1 MAENVIA
8 ADELE
13 ARLVA
18 APFNAW
24 MGLRILSCTEDG
36 IEIGMTWREE
46 MISNPRLRITHGGI
60 IGALIDVA
68 ADYAVAAKLGVP
80 AGPRSTSGSTITAPP
95 SPATWWP
102 RDGWSVSAAP
112 TPSPRRRSTTPR
124 TGWSRAGAGS
134 ISPPPPSPDR
144 PPALKPPSGSSTLDE
159 AGVKRRDGAG

>member
-8 ADELE
+8 ADELQE
-13 ARLVA
+13 RLVA

-60 IGALIDVA
+60 IGAVVDVA

-80 AGPRSTSGSTITAPP
+80 VPTVDLRVDYHRAARPGDLVARGRVVRLGGTNAVAEASV
-95 SPATWWP
+95 
-102 RDGWSVSAAP
+102 RDGEDRLIASGRGVYFAAAAK
-112 TPSPRRRSTTPR
+112 S
-124 TGWSRAGAGS
+124 
-134 ISPPPPSPDR
+134 
-144 PPALKPPSGSSTLDE
+144 
-159 AGVKRRDGAG
+159 

>member
-8 ADELE
+8 AEELE

-60 IGALIDVA
+60 IGALVDVA

-80 AGPRSTSGSTITAPP
+80 VPTVDLRVDYHRAAQPGDLVARGRVVRLGGTNAVAEASVHDGEDRLVASG
-95 SPATWWP
+95 
-102 RDGWSVSAAP
+102 RGVYFAAAAK
-112 TPSPRRRSTTPR
+112 S
-124 TGWSRAGAGS
+124 
-134 ISPPPPSPDR
+134 
-144 PPALKPPSGSSTLDE
+144 
-159 AGVKRRDGAG
+159 

>member
-8 ADELE
+8 AAELE

-46 MISNPRLRITHGGI
+46 MISNPGLRITHGGI
-60 IGALIDVA
+60 IGALVDVA

-80 AGPRSTSGSTITAPP
+80 VPTVDLRVDYHRAARPGDLVARGRVVRLGGTNAVAEASVHDGEDRLIASG
-95 SPATWWP
+95 
-102 RDGWSVSAAP
+102 RGVYFAAAAK
-112 TPSPRRRSTTPR
+112 S
-124 TGWSRAGAGS
+124 
-134 ISPPPPSPDR
+134 
-144 PPALKPPSGSSTLDE
+144 
-159 AGVKRRDGAG
+159 